1 MVDRPLLRYCGV
13 EELLGWLT
21 LLLLLPLEL
30 LPVEVLGLLL
40 LELEP
45 LGLVLLPLGLL
56 EVPGCVP
63 WLVLSCM
70 LLPSP

>member
-1 MVDRPLLRYCGV
+1 
-13 EELLGWLT
+13 LLGWLT

-30 LPVEVLGLLL
+30 LPLEV
-40 LELEP
+40 

-63 WLVLSCM
+63 WLVFSCM

>member
-1 MVDRPLLRYCGV
+1 M

-30 LPVEVLGLLL
+30 LGLL
-40 LELEP
+40 P
-45 LGLVLLPLGLL
+45 VLGLVLLELLLGLL
-56 EVPGCVP
+56 SDCFAAP
-63 WLVLSCM
+63 LSCM